1 MFKRAVALALL
12 LLPAVASAEEPK
24 LVEPGKI
31 TWAVSPTF
39 IPFEFV
45 KDSIPQGFDYDMM
58 TELSKR
64 VHLTSAPQSIDF
76 KGIIPAMT
84 GKRVDAAVSGLYIT
98 PERLAAVDMIPYGYI
113 GNQIVVKQG
122 NPKHIT
128 GPDSLCGLK
137 VGAATSTVFE
147 AAAKKSSDACVA
159 AGKPAIDLLSVGGS
173 SLVAASL
180 SQGRIDAGVT
190 SNASVTAM
198 ITETPDT
205 FEAAGEPYDATTKL
219 GIAVAKDNPALT
231 EALKTALDS
240 MAKDGSYTKLLAKWK
255 LSPKTSIF

>member
-1 MFKRAVALALL
+1 MLKRAVALALL
-12 LLPAVASAEEPK
+12 LLPAVAHAEDPK
-24 LVEPGKI
+24 LIEPGKV
-31 TWAVSPTF
+31 TWATSPTF

-58 TELSKR
+58 TELTKR
-64 VHLTSAPQSIDF
+64 LHLASAPMSLDF
-76 KGIIPAMT
+76 KGVIPALT
-84 GKRVDAAVSGLYIT
+84 GKRVDAVVSGLYIT
-98 PERLAAVDMIPYGYI
+98 PERLAAADMIPYGYI
-113 GNQIVVKQG
+113 GNQIVVKAG

-147 AAAKKSSDACVA
+147 ASVKKSSETCVA
-159 AGKPAIDLLSVGGS
+159 AGKAAIDLLSLSGS

-198 ITETPDT
+198 LSETPDT
-205 FEAAGEPYDATTKL
+205 FEPAGEPYDATTKL
-219 GIAVAKDNPALT
+219 GIAIAKDNPALT
-231 EALKTALDS
+231 EAMKTALDS
-240 MAKDGSYTKLLAKWK
+240 MAKDGTYAKLIAKWK
-255 LSPKTSIF
+255 LSPKTSVY